1 MVALKKIEPAH
12 CYTILYF
19 NGQKITTLV
28 VEAESRAE
36 AMAELKRQGFSEMD
50 IYSINP

>member
-1 MVALKKIEPAH
+1 MVALKKIEPSH

-19 NGQKITTLV
+19 NGQKITELV
-28 VEAESRAE
+28 VKAECRTEAI
-36 AMAELKRQGFSEMD
+36 AELKRLGFSEMD